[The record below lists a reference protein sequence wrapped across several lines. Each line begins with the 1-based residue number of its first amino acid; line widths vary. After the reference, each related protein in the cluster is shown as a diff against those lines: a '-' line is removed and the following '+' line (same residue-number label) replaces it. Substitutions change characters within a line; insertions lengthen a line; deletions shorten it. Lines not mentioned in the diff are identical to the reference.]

1 MLMIVKGREKKSF
14 GVISITR
21 ITVGCMKH
29 TLRCRCEGSPPGSAE
44 FIPHSIGL
52 RSHHRAG
59 RKTRALGG
67 SWAISAVAAGRFS

>member
-21 ITVGCMKH
+21 ITVGCMEH
-29 TLRCRCEGSPPGSAE
+29 TLRCRREGNPPGSAE
-44 FIPHSIGL
+44 FILHNTGL

-59 RKTRALGG
+59 RKTRALRGF
-67 SWAISAVAAGRFS
+67 GRFPP